1 MNVSGYFDWMDRPE
15 TAAARQPAIEVADFE
30 QWQTLQKIEAEAGRR
45 GFNVSEWLEMKEQG
59 AVPTDP

>member
-1 MNVSGYFDWMDRPE
+1 MSGYFDWMEEPE

-30 QWQTLQKIEAEAGRR
+30 RWQTLQKIEAEAGRS

-59 AVPTDP
+59 TAPTDP